1 MSLNLKTREQLR
13 ELNAQDWQDFR
24 AHWPMR
30 LFQLLVDV
38 GAGTLLG
45 LLLGLSLVLYVLRS
59 VAA

>member
-1 MSLNLKTREQLR
+1 MRLDLKTREQLR

-30 LFQLLVDV
+30 FWELLMDV

-45 LLLGLSLVLYVLRS
+45 LLLGISSVLYVMERYPL
-59 VAA
+59 